1 MKVPYCRYCRCFAIA
16 KRVSALVTVEHHL
29 QSPSQHTP
37 QHKSCGKLTYAADGQ
52 VSCPR
57 LRRFSKRS
65 ALKRTERRTKQ
76 TAHKSTGGSA
86 PRKVPVTAA
95 APRSAVASA
104 RKTAGEVGG
113 VKKPHRFRP
122 GTRALMEIR

>member
-1 MKVPYCRYCRCFAIA
+1 
-16 KRVSALVTVEHHL
+16 
-29 QSPSQHTP
+29 
-37 QHKSCGKLTYAADGQ
+37 

-57 LRRFSKRS
+57 LRHFSKP
-65 ALKRTERRTKQ
+65 KRTEVATDRRTKQ
-76 TAHKSTGGSA
+76 TAYKSTGGSA

-95 APRSAVASA
+95 APRSAVASV

-113 VKKPHRFRP
+113 IKKPHRFRP